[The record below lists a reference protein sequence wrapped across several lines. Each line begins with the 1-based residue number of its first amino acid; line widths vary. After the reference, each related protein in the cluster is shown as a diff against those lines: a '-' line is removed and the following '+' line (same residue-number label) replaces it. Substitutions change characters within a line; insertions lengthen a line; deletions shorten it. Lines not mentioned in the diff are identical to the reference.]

1 MATAKA
7 WEVSDGFWSK
17 VEPLIPKVK
26 RDNDKEYQRRRGAGR
41 KPMESRKIFEA
52 IVYVLRTGIQWKAL
66 PKEYGSSSSIHRYF
80 RKWEAAGF
88 FLKLW
93 KKGLAEYDDLEGIAW
108 RRQSIDG
115 SMTKAPTVRETVGPN
130 PTDRG
135 KKWDEATHSRRRTW
149 SPVVNR
155 RDRSQQA

>member
-1 MATAKA
+1 MAVKA
-7 WEVSDGFWSK
+7 WEVSEVFWSK
-17 VEPLIPKVK
+17 VEPLVPKAK
-26 RDNDKEYQRRRGAGR
+26 RAKDKEYQRRRGAGR
-41 KPMESRKIFEA
+41 KPIESRKIFEG

-93 KKGLAEYDDLEGIAW
+93 RKGLAEYDDLEGIAW
-108 RRQSIDG
+108 RWQSIDG
-115 SMTKAPTVRETVGPN
+115 AMTKAPTAQETVGPN

-135 KKWDEATHSRRRTW
+135 KKWNQAKHPCRRTW